1 MCFDAR
7 QVGFDTHNVK
17 DRSGTVIC
25 PVLLNTK
32 CHLCQCYGH
41 TPKYCKNNLVNIPQT
56 QYLNKDVCLSV
67 EVGGGEV
74 GTGDN
79 GFHNSLQTTY
89 VFNSFAILQK
99 EQADEV
105 GLIDE
110 FDECIWGV
118 GLRSMIGK
126 NWADVCGA

>member
-17 DRSGTVIC
+17 DRSGNVIC

-41 TPKYCKNNLVNIPQT
+41 TPKYCKNKLVNIPQT
-56 QYLNKDVCLSV
+56 DYLNKDVCLSV
-67 EVGGGEV
+67 EGGGRGV
-74 GTGDN
+74 GIGDTS
-79 GFHNSLQTTY
+79 FQTTY
-89 VFNSFAILQK
+89 VFNSCAVLQK
-99 EQADEV
+99 EQDDEV
-105 GLIDE
+105 GLVDE
-110 FDECIWGV
+110 FDEYIWGV
-118 GLRSMIGK
+118 GFRSMIGK

>member
-7 QVGFDTHNVK
+7 QMGFDTHNVK
-17 DRSGTVIC
+17 DRSGNVIC

-32 CHLCQCYGH
+32 CYLCQCYGH
-41 TPKYCKNNLVNIPQT
+41 TPKYCKNKLVNIPQT

-67 EVGGGEV
+67 EGGGEGLGAKV
-74 GTGDN
+74 GDTS
-79 GFHNSLQTTY
+79 FQTTY
-89 VFNSFAILQK
+89 AFNSFAVLQK
-99 EQADEV
+99 EQVDEV
-105 GLIDE
+105 GMVDE

-118 GLRSMIGK
+118 GFRSMIGK